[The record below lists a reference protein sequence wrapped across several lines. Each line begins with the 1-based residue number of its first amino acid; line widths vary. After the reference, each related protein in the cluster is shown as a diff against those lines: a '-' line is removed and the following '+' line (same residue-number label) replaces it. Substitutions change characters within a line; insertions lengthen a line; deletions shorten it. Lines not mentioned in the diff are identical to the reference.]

1 MVSPGKPSPGRSV
14 PALSTEQVERL
25 GARHRLVDP
34 THYMYGRLHHP
45 NKEEIDAQNP
55 QSTERWLAAASATT
69 RLRSRT
75 RAYGVEH
82 IPERGV
88 FICAASHVT
97 QLDVF
102 VPMQTLFHLG
112 RRPRF
117 MAKAEL
123 LHWPIVGKALLSVG
137 MQPVERRSGKAKSI
151 EEESISILTAG
162 RPLTIFPEGTVTRDP
177 KKWPMSL
184 KPGLAII
191 ALEASHRLGFQV
203 PIFPAVT
210 WGGASINNWWPWPRK
225 NIVLGI
231 GGAIDY
237 SDLLADP
244 TTWQADCSPTQ
255 AAVAELTERV
265 RRQMEMIM
273 SEIRGEKPPAAGMWD
288 YRLAHRVPRPQLH
301 LPPQQFDADDTREID
316 VGGRW
321 SLAAAAAHA
330 QERTQSHA

>member
-14 PALSTEQVERL
+14 PPLSNEQVDKL
-25 GARHRLVDP
+25 AARHRLVDP

-45 NKEEIDAQNP
+45 NREEIDAQNP
-55 QSTERWLAAASATT
+55 KTTERLLGGVSVVT
-69 RLRSRT
+69 RMRSKT

-88 FICAASHVT
+88 FLCAATHVT
-97 QLDVF
+97 QMDVF

-117 MAKAEL
+117 MAKAEMV
-123 LHWPIVGKALLSVG
+123 HWPFVGWALQTVG
-137 MQPVERRSGKAKSI
+137 MVPVERRSGKARQI
-151 EEESISILTAG
+151 EEESVKILLSG

-184 KPGLAII
+184 KPGLAVI
-191 ALEASHRLGFQV
+191 ALTASHRLGYQV

-231 GGAIDY
+231 GGAVDY

-244 TTWQADCSPTQ
+244 DTFDADGAPSKP
-255 AAVAELTERV
+255 AVAELSERV
-265 RRQMEMIM
+265 RRQMETIM
-273 SEIRGEKPPAAGMWD
+273 AEIRGEEPPAAGMWD
-288 YRLAHRVPRPQLH
+288 YRTARRVPRPELH
-301 LPPQQFDADDTREID
+301 LPAQQYDADDTREID
-316 VGGRW
+316 LGGQW
-321 SLAAAAAHA
+321 SLSEAAR
-330 QERTQSHA
+330 RTGEEMR